1 MSPPATGKSVAVI
14 GGGLAGLAAGS
25 ALADAGF
32 KVSLFERRPYLGGRA
47 SSYELPGT
55 AEVVDNCQ
63 HVLLGCCTNLVDFYR
78 RLAIDDN
85 IRWFDELNFI
95 EPGGRK
101 SVIRPALLPAP
112 FHNSLS
118 FMRAKFLGVADK
130 DAIARALMRLAGE
143 PPPHDGDENFLH
155 WLEERGQTEQAIER
169 FWKPVLVSALN
180 EDLGRMSVRYAAQ
193 VFRESFLKCAA
204 AGRLG
209 IPRVPL
215 SELYGVAGEYIRDRG
230 GQVALRCAVEGIRS
244 SAGAGTAGIL
254 AGGKEMNFDFV
265 VSAVTLEALARIL
278 PDAPELAELR
288 GKLVKFQTSPITGIH
303 LWFDGEI
310 TDLEHAVLL
319 DRTIQWMFHKS
330 KLNAARAEARGA
342 SYIELVVS
350 SSKALVEKSRQE
362 ILDLALQELK
372 EFFPAAAEAKVIKA
386 TVIKEVNATYSAL
399 PGSDSYRPAART
411 VWPRFFLAGDWT
423 ATGWPATMEGAVRSG
438 YRAAEEVVQA
448 SDPRRKLKFLVP
460 DIAPSGFMRGFA

>member
-1 MSPPATGKSVAVI
+1 MSPPAAGKSVAVI

-63 HVLLGCCTNLVDFYR
+63 HVLLGCCTNLIDFYR
-78 RLAIDDN
+78 RLAIDDK

-101 SVIRPALLPAP
+101 SVIRSGLLPAP

-118 FMRAKFLGVADK
+118 FMRAKFLDVAAK
-130 DAIARALMRLAGE
+130 DEIARALMRLAGE
-143 PPPHDGDENFLH
+143 PPQDGDENFLQ
-155 WLEERGQTEQAIER
+155 WLEQRGQTEQAIER

-180 EDLGRMSVRYAAQ
+180 EDLGRISVRYAAQ

-209 IPRVPL
+209 IPKVPL

-230 GQVALRCAVEGIRS
+230 GQVVLRCGVEAIRS
-244 SAGAGTAGIL
+244 SKAAAEVGIL
-254 AGGKEMNFDFV
+254 AGGEEMKFDFA
-265 VSAVTLEALARIL
+265 VSAVTFEALARVL
-278 PDAPELAELR
+278 PDATELAELR
-288 GKLVKFQTSPITGIH
+288 AKLAKFETSPITGIH
-303 LWFDGEI
+303 LWFDVEI
-310 TDLEHAVLL
+310 TDLKHAVLL

-330 KLNAARAEARGA
+330 KLIAARAEAGGA

-362 ILDLALQELK
+362 ILDLALRELR
-372 EFFPAAAEAKVIKA
+372 EFFPAAAEAKLVKA

-399 PGSDSYRPAART
+399 PGADSYRPPART
-411 VWPRFFLAGDWT
+411 TWPRFFLAGDWT

-448 SDPRRKLKFLVP
+448 SDPGRKLKFLVP
-460 DIAPSGFMRGFA
+460 DVAARGFMRMLG